1 MIEETSRTATG
12 IGRRIGLLAV
22 VACALVACVP
32 AVASASTVFVSNE
45 PVKGPFNS
53 CASPGYK
60 GIQEA
65 VSTNPPKTTI
75 HVCAG
80 EYKEQVRIEKA
91 DTVAADAGAKL
102 LLPASPANS
111 TTSCDVQE
119 PTKDEQQDLMTICGA
134 GKVKISGLTLEGRW
148 AEVNCAKDFND
159 IMVGGSSNLTL
170 TGAKILH
177 AGVDPLIGPSGGCQQ
192 GIGLQIGRN
201 KIGQVGTATLS
212 SDLIEGYQKNG
223 ITIDGPGSKAKV
235 QGLTVKSEPTSE
247 IARNGIQVSRGATAK
262 ISSST
267 IEGNECNAGSC
278 GGNKGFS
285 PFQEEEDATGILF
298 YLAGSGSSVK
308 NSTINVNDIGIY
320 NLLRGSESAKT
331 SLTGNS
337 LSGNRYWGVALDQG
351 SATVSNNTISGPG
364 LVGIQIVQ
372 YDEAHQGLETA
383 PGQEFGAKGTGKND
397 AISGMTACAL
407 EGLSDN
413 GPNDPFASL
422 TITKSLS
429 KFSGNATEI
438 CNNNTTSK
446 LLISLT

>member
-1 MIEETSRTATG
+1 V
-12 IGRRIGLLAV
+12 V
-22 VACALVACVP
+22 VACAVAACVP
-32 AVASASTVFVSNE
+32 AVASASTVFVGNE

-53 CASPGYK
+53 CATPGYK

-65 VSTNPPKTTI
+65 VSTNPPKTTV

-80 EYKEQVRIEKA
+80 KYEEQVRIEKP
-91 DTVAADAGAKL
+91 DTIVADAGAKL
-102 LLPASPANS
+102 MLPGSPANS
-111 TTSCDVQE
+111 TTACDVQE
-119 PTKDEQQDLMTICGA
+119 GGDEQQDLVTICGA

-159 IMVGGSSNLTL
+159 IMVGGSSNLML
-170 TGAKILH
+170 TESKILH
-177 AGVDPLIGPSGGCQQ
+177 AGVEPLSGPGGGCQQ
-192 GIGLQIGRN
+192 GIGIQIGRN
-201 KIGQVGTATLS
+201 KIGQVGSATLAN
-212 SDLIEGYQKNG
+212 DLIEGYQKNG
-223 ITIDGPGSKAKV
+223 ITVDAPGSKATIKGV
-235 QGLTVKSEPTSE
+235 TVKSEPTSQ

-262 ISSST
+262 ITSST

-308 NSTINVNDIGIY
+308 NSTINGNDIGVY

-331 SLTGNS
+331 TLTGNS

-351 SATVSNNTISGPG
+351 SATVSNNTINGPG

-372 YDEAHQGLETA
+372 YDEEHQGLGKA
-383 PGQEFGAKGTGKND
+383 PGQEFGAKGTGKSD
-397 AISGMTACAL
+397 TITGMTACAL

-413 GPNDPFASL
+413 GPKDPFASL